1 MTTAPN
7 LKREKQLKVPLND
20 LEADTLR
27 QFCAR
32 IGAQAAPFV
41 RKTIFE
47 HMNLETN
54 RTSGKRRTEWPRH
67 GHVQRFPGR
76 AVLVA
81 GGFQRMRL

>member
-7 LKREKQLKVPLND
+7 LKREKQLKVPLNEP
-20 LEADTLR
+20 EAEALR

-41 RKTIFE
+41 RKTIFA
-47 HMNLETN
+47 HMKLEMN
-54 RTSGKRRTEWPRH
+54 RTAGKRRMEWPRH
-67 GHVQRFPGR
+67 GHMQRFPGR
-76 AVLVA
+76 AVVA